1 MEDGSRL
8 KMCLFSD
15 SQAPSAFTEKNLTF
29 FGHFYDSCLQSII
42 LPNMGKNEDIDFGH
56 FRNYQVSRKNSKTSV
71 IRFAKS
77 QVETFSLADKV
88 NIIFDLLET

>member
-42 LPNMGKNEDIDFGH
+42 LPNMGKNEDIDFDH
-56 FRNYQVSRKNSKTSV
+56 FRNYQVSRKNSSSGKV
-71 IRFAKS
+71 FQFKIDDRFPKNF
-77 QVETFSLADKV
+77 EKV
-88 NIIFDLLET
+88 QASNCN